1 MILLD
6 TQTVLWLDLFPN
18 EIGANSQSCIRRA
31 VENGTIAVATIS
43 FWEISLLVSRNR
55 VRLPLPVSNW
65 RQALKDAGLT
75 EFPLTA
81 PIAIQAAHLPDCHK
95 DPADRFII
103 ATALHHNA
111 TLVTSD
117 RKILDWSGRLNRQ
130 DVRA

>member
-6 TQTVLWLDLFPN
+6 TQTVLWLDLFPD
-18 EIGANSQSCIRRA
+18 EIGANSQACIRRA

-55 VRLPLPVSNW
+55 VRLPLPVTDW

-75 EFPLTA
+75 ELPLTA
-81 PIAIQAAHLPDCHK
+81 PIAMQAAHLPDCHK

-117 RKILDWSGRLNRQ
+117 RKILDWSGRLKRQ
-130 DVRA
+130 DVRT